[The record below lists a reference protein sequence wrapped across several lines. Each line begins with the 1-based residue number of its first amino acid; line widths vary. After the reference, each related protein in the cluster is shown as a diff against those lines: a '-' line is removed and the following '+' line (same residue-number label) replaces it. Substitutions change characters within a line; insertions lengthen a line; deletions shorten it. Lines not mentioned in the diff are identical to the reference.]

1 MLATCDAEEGRDALL
16 PELRKILR
24 LELLKSP
31 TFAPCSASFLEEL
44 LLESDQRQLAAGE
57 MLWAKQ
63 DRCDQLLILRQGEV
77 ELLKDD
83 GSAIF
88 RWRSPALL
96 GMWAFLHIRYHLAA
110 ARAVEPCECLAI
122 QTSVLMAI
130 LRQHH
135 LEKKHFISCAHAEAT
150 QVSDE
155 TWVCMMPELKPE
167 EESPIPVV
175 IRKPKLMLHRHSA
188 PEVAEEGR
196 LGSKKLPG
204 IEPMTKTNSG
214 RSTNHRILSRLRNQR
229 PCWRRSVARLVSD
242 GSDAESSA
250 SGTPGATSDEYFM
263 CHENSSSTSAGA
275 STGGRWLSCSGRR
288 PASARTRTRAFE
300 QQAKRALGS
309 SSSSSHRRGVARS
322 PNRRDESGVSD
333 GPLSPASRK
342 ASRQQRVIKKW
353 FETFDS
359 DQNGRVDLEEFKTV
373 TSHLCATM
381 LWDEHQSSLLLQE
394 IDTNGDHLVDL
405 QEFAEWLTNV
415 NATITVGLDGWLEAY
430 DIADTVRPLYECF
443 DPAGTGISK
452 DQFLRTYRIIANST
466 KHAPIPDQD
475 KADIWIRGA
484 EEEYE
489 ALDARHDVNIDFE
502 DFVRWQAELLKSSA
516 TPNSLIPEK
525 VEQLAEVLKVI
536 LDIDTGAR
544 GRGLPAALQESV
556 QKVAQLAR
564 ELYLPCKDQLRKQLD
579 ENLKRT
585 VQDPPPQRED
595 FHWASP
601 GHTALDHL
609 RRECAIDLGVLLP
622 GVRPREEMTKKDAW
636 RVARRNSHLKNRSST
651 LVPGEV
657 LMCLP
662 GRRGEFLAW
671 LEVPSR
677 EERNVCYVLPPHEPE
692 MPLDSQ
698 MDRMTCVF
706 QED

>member
-16 PELRKILR
+16 PELRKALR

-263 CHENSSSTSAGA
+263 CHENSSSTSAG
-275 STGGRWLSCSGRR
+275 
-288 PASARTRTRAFE
+288 
-300 QQAKRALGS
+300 
-309 SSSSSHRRGVARS
+309 
-322 PNRRDESGVSD
+322 RDESGVSD

-677 EERNVCYVLPPHEPE
+677 EERRLGSRGQTQFPASAMMY
-692 MPLDSQ
+692 
-698 MDRMTCVF
+698 T
-706 QED
+706 